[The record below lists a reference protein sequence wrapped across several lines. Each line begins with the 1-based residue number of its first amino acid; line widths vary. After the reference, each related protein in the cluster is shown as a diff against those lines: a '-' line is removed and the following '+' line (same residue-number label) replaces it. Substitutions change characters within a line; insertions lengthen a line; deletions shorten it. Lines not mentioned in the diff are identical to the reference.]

1 MNIPDSTRMALV
13 LLVCSIWS
21 AQASAQTV
29 FRCGNTYSQT
39 PCPGAIALDVTDSRT
54 AEQKAQTDAAARQ
67 TASSASKMERER
79 LSQEKAMRSA
89 PSGQARSPNTAA
101 APARDGAG
109 AGRQT
114 GSSNKKAAT
123 ATEHFTASVWTAEK
137 KAGKPVEK
145 VPPSAPRKA
154 PATPTAP

>member
-54 AEQKAQTDAAARQ
+54 TEQKAQTDAAARQ

-114 GSSNKKAAT
+114 GSSSKKVAT
-123 ATEHFTASVWTAEK
+123 ATEHFTASVWTDEK
-137 KAGKPVEK
+137 KAVKPVEK
-145 VPPSAPRKA
+145 IPPSGIRKVPATPSAP
-154 PATPTAP
+154 